1 MRSERALGTLSRV
14 VRRLSFVGLAAG
26 LAASALWNGCAGSNT
41 DYMGNIVD
49 GGTDD
54 GPPPG
59 SDLTC
64 LKTPD
69 PDAPDPMFV
78 DNNCD
83 GIDGDASNAIFA
95 SPNGDDTFAG
105 TRENPVKTIT
115 QAIKLAQQQ
124 SKAGVYLDKG
134 IYAGSVTLVAG
145 INVYGG
151 YDSGNLW
158 ARSAANE
165 SLIQGG
171 STAVTANNL
180 NKETHLELVSV
191 KSADGTAPGQSSY
204 GIFVANSSGP
214 VIIGQAKIN
223 AGNAMAGA
231 VGTNGTAGAD
241 GKTATAGLNGC
252 TNSCGACQ
260 NQGLGGAGAVGA
272 CSNSGGNG
280 GTGGCDTNS
289 GSGGAQGSGGSGG
302 LGGGGGGYASCPFGS
317 SSSGSQGRDGSPGSD
332 GNLGAQALAAGTMTA
347 AGYVVASG
355 GDGSAGTNGSGG
367 GGGGGG
373 GGGSGSI
380 GCNTDKGGG
389 GGGGGSGG
397 CGATAAKGGGGG
409 GGSFGIF
416 SYASTVTLNGGNI
429 ASGRA
434 GDGGKGGNGATG
446 GAVGGGAGAGGGS
459 GDASG
464 GGRGGNGGIGGNSG
478 AGAGGTGG
486 PSYGI
491 YAKMSTVV
499 TNGVQASN
507 GAFGVGGNGGTATLA
522 GSFKQAPAGSP
533 GKAGPQLFE

>member
-49 GGTDD
+49 GGSDD

-69 PDAPDPMFV
+69 PDVPDSLFV

-95 SPNGDDTFAG
+95 SPNGDDTFAD

-124 SKAGVYLDKG
+124 SKPGVYLDKG

-171 STAVTANNL
+171 PTAVTANNL

-204 GIFVANSSGP
+204 GVFVANSSGP

-252 TNSCGACQ
+252 TNSCGACAT
-260 NQGLGGAGAVGA
+260 QGIGGAAAAGSCG
-272 CSNSGGNG
+272 NSGGKG
-280 GTGGCDTNS
+280 GDGGCDTNS
-289 GSGGAQGSGGSGG
+289 GGGGGTGSGGGGG

-317 SSSGSQGRDGSPGSD
+317 SSSGSQGKDGAPGTD
-332 GNLGAQALAAGTMTA
+332 GNLGAQALAAGTMNA
-347 AGYVVASG
+347 SGYIVASG
-355 GDGSAGTNGSGG
+355 GDGSAGSNGSGG

-373 GGGSGSI
+373 GGGSGSL
-380 GCNTDKGGG
+380 GCNTDKG

-416 SYASTVTLNGGNI
+416 SYASTVTLNGGSI

-446 GAVGGGAGAGGGS
+446 GLVGGGAGAGGGS